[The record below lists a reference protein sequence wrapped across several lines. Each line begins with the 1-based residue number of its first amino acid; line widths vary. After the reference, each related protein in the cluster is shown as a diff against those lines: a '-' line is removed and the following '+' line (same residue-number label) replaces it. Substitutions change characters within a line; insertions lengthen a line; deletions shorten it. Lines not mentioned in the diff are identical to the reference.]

1 MKKRKTFKLSDT
13 AISFVSKYALKELN
27 INSKIDEKI
36 ADEIFIFAENCEL
49 NLIDENG
56 SDKDYDYPEKE
67 RDILGDLYVSEVSG
81 YYSKNI
87 DIDLDE
93 LNKKLKLK

>member
-1 MKKRKTFKLSDT
+1 MKKCKTFKLTYD
-13 AISFVSKYALKELN
+13 AISIISKYALNELN
-27 INSKIDEKI
+27 INSKIDEKNI
-36 ADEIFIFAENCEL
+36 DEILIFAENCEL

-56 SDKDYDYPEKE
+56 NDKDYDYPEKE

-87 DIDLDE
+87 DIDLDD
-93 LNKKLKLK
+93 LNKKLNLK

>member
-1 MKKRKTFKLSDT
+1 MKKCKTFKLTND
-13 AISFVSKYALKELN
+13 AISFISQYALKELN
-27 INSKIDEKI
+27 INSKIDEKNI
-36 ADEIFIFAENCEL
+36 DEILIFAENCEL

-56 SDKDYDYPEKE
+56 NDKDYDYPEKE

-87 DIDLDE
+87 DIDLDD
-93 LNKKLKLK
+93 LNKKLNLK

>member
-56 SDKDYDYPEKE
+56 SDKDYDYPEKK

>member
-1 MKKRKTFKLSDT
+1 MKKF
-13 AISFVSKYALKELN
+13 ISQYALKELN
-27 INSKIDEKI
+27 INSKIDEKNI
-36 ADEIFIFAENCEL
+36 DEILIFAENCEL

-56 SDKDYDYPEKE
+56 NDKDYDYPEKE

-87 DIDLDE
+87 DIDLDD
-93 LNKKLKLK
+93 LNKKLNLK